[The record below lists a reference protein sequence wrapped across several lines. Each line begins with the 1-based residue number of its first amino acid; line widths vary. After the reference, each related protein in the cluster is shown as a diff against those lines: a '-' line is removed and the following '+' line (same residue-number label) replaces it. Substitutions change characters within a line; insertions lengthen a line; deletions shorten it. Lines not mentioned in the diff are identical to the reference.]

1 MPLLELYTTLAR
13 SQVEENELILEEN
26 VDGMDFVA
34 GVLFADSEGGSGT
47 DVTLRVGYYL
57 PGALPSN
64 AALQLCMQV
73 SEISVVH

>member
-1 MPLLELYTTLAR
+1 
-13 SQVEENELILEEN
+13 
-26 VDGMDFVA
+26 MDFVA